1 MNKASY
7 YLVMAIGV
15 LSVLSFFPHAFL
27 GMKAV
32 IEHIERG
39 EIQEPA
45 ANGMQMI
52 WFYSSIMMLISGLN
66 LLILGD
72 HILIGSHKARL
83 QVLILGLGL
92 AVFGLG
98 CTYISGKIDAMSV
111 FTFEGIVLILATTI
125 LYKKAHHLHDL
136 DPFESGK

>member
-7 YLVMAIGV
+7 YLVITIGV

-32 IEHIERG
+32 MEHIEKG

-45 ANGMQMI
+45 ADDMRMI

-66 LLILGD
+66 LLILAN

-83 QVLILGLGL
+83 QVVILGIGL
-92 AVFGLG
+92 AIFGFG
-98 CTYISGKIDAMSV
+98 CTYISGSIDAMSV
-111 FTFEGIVLILATTI
+111 FTVEGIVLILATTV
-125 LYKKAHHLHDL
+125 LYKKAHHLHD
-136 DPFESGK
+136 DQPIVDEK

>member
-39 EIQEPA
+39 EIREPA

-52 WFYSSIMMLISGLN
+52 WLYSSIMMLISGLN

-136 DPFESGK
+136 DSFE

>member
-1 MNKASY
+1 MNKTSY
-7 YLVMAIGV
+7 YLVITIGV

-32 IEHIERG
+32 LEHIEKG

-45 ANGMQMI
+45 ADGMRMI

-66 LLILGD
+66 LLILAN

-92 AVFGLG
+92 SVFGLG
-98 CTYISGKIDAMSV
+98 CSYISGKVGAMSV
-111 FTFEGIVLILATTI
+111 FTVEGSILILATTI
-125 LYKKAHHLHDL
+125 LYKKAHHLHDVEAHL
-136 DPFESGK
+136 DEK